1 MGIFVKSTEEKKVNI
16 KGTPIELESV
26 YLRVEFASR
35 ADGQTMEIANYS
47 YYDKQGFKDNVIV
60 PTDLPEGSL
69 TVKIEAG
76 TEQTSEVAL
85 AYMAEALKQQG
96 YEVEIEKI

>member
-1 MGIFVKSTEEKKVNI
+1 MFERISLI
-16 KGTPIELESV
+16 SELSSD
-26 YLRVEFASR
+26 LINSIGFA
-35 ADGQTMEIANYS
+35 
-47 YYDKQGFKDNVIV
+47 
-60 PTDLPEGSL
+60 EGSL

-76 TEQTSEVAL
+76 TEQTSEAAL